1 MRRRS
6 SVLLMLLVLM
16 AGGLP
21 TTALAVTRDADPA
34 ATSEQQQQMRP
45 AEPGLFP
52 SGQPD
57 TRRVDRMELVLH
69 ALAATC
75 IRHPNGQGLAAAVA
89 PGQPFSL
96 PPMGPKAT
104 RKLASVN
111 GALGW
116 VLPEV
121 LGKAALILRPN
132 GSCSVL
138 VRESLVE
145 TADPAL
151 KQLFERLENLRLV
164 YLDKTTCMVNGVPT
178 VTRTYS
184 MIPAQAEKIWGQPVL
199 KVDDKGIVQSK
210 TWRGFL
216 LAVSARRNSNARFS
230 MVMTTFIG
238 HYVVGQNCR
247 PDQEL

>member
-6 SVLLMLLVLM
+6 SVLWMLLVLM
-16 AGGLP
+16 AGGLT
-21 TTALAVTRDADPA
+21 TTALAVTRDTDSTP
-34 ATSEQQQQMRP
+34 TKQQQQQMRP
-45 AEPGLFP
+45 AEPGLLP
-52 SGQPD
+52 SGRSAAQ
-57 TRRVDRMELVLH
+57 RVNRMELVLR

-75 IRHPNGQGLAAAVA
+75 IRHPKGQGLAAAVA

-96 PPMGPKAT
+96 PPMGPLAT

-116 VLPEV
+116 VLPKV

-138 VRESLVE
+138 VRETLVE

-151 KQLFERLENLRLV
+151 KNLFERLENLRLV
-164 YLDKTTCMVNGVPT
+164 YLDETTCMINGVPT

-199 KVDDKGIVQSK
+199 KTDDKGIVLSK

-216 LAVSARRNSNARFS
+216 LAISARPNSNARFS
-230 MVMTTFIG
+230 MVMTTYIG
-238 HYVVGQNCR
+238 HHVVGQNCR
-247 PDQEL
+247 LDQEL